1 VSGKKLP
8 PPSTKGGFVVNLAA
22 STTPVTLVQPSHAA
36 LKAYTFFV
44 SRRREDG
51 RERFRLHMGYFESQH
66 DAEQMLDA
74 VRDIFPAAWA
84 GVAPGRKLAAEAAGV
99 RVASPAPLAIPQVR
113 VAPAAVPPPPVAAAA
128 AAQRAAVA
136 AAAPVSKPPATGPAV
151 SASQPQPQPQPQSPP
166 QPQHSAANASL
177 DSVRAAIAS
186 LDDESR
192 AALELK
198 RRADASTAER
208 KLLSE
213 TQTMRL
219 LESRRLQEQADKAR
233 RDVAAPPIADFA
245 GYVVQ
250 LRWSTRPIDVSQLPA
265 MAIFDAYTL
274 YSAEGS
280 NGAQPW
286 HGLRLGFFNDADSAR
301 QVASYVRSEFP
312 SVSVVPISTDERTGA
327 QNAVRGTLA
336 AKAAPSARASGE
348 FRLIDD
354 VKAPAAGTPPVTSS
368 PQATTPQPATLQAA
382 SQQLPV
388 QQPPVAKPKGK
399 SAKLPARGAG
409 KSQTTERRPPLTI
422 EETLEI
428 LGANTLTLETK
439 RPGGLNGATSAAML
453 HAARRK
459 SPQKSRLGLLF
470 EKLAERISG

>member
-1 VSGKKLP
+1 MQQTAAPNNVNAPAGGKKLP
-8 PPSTKGGFVVNLAA
+8 PPSARGGFVVNLAA

-36 LKAYTFFV
+36 LKGYTFFV

-84 GVAPGRKLAAEAAGV
+84 GVAPGRKLAAEAAGGKII
-99 RVASPAPLAIPQVR
+99 SPAPQDVPQVI
-113 VAPAAVPPPPVAAAA
+113 VAAASSA
-128 AAQRAAVA
+128 ISQPARQT
-136 AAAPVSKPPATGPAV
+136 AAAPTSMAPPPAALAPPVVDAAQPAR
-151 SASQPQPQPQPQSPP
+151 Q
-166 QPQHSAANASL
+166 AATASL

-186 LDDESR
+186 LDDASR
-192 AALELK
+192 AALTAK
-198 RRADASTAER
+198 RRADSSSAEL

-219 LESRRLQEQADKAR
+219 LESRRQQEQADKVG
-233 RDVAAPPIADFA
+233 RDPAAPPIADFA

-250 LRWSTRPIDVSQLPA
+250 LRWSTRPIDISQLPA

-280 NGAQPW
+280 NGAQHW
-286 HGLRLGFFNDADSAR
+286 YGLRLGFFTDADSAR
-301 QVASYVRSEFP
+301 QVANYVRSEFA
-312 SVSVVPISTDERTGA
+312 SVSVVPIATAERNGA
-327 QNAVRGTLA
+327 QEAAHGTKP
-336 AKAAPSARASGE
+336 AKPAAPSRSSGSGE

-354 VKAPAAGTPPVTSS
+354 LKAPVVEAAVPVVAPPSAAQPAAVPAAAAQSATAPAAKSKAKPSRTG
-368 PQATTPQPATLQAA
+368 AKQPAE
-382 SQQLPV
+382 
-388 QQPPVAKPKGK
+388 G
-399 SAKLPARGAG
+399 
-409 KSQTTERRPPLTI
+409 RRPPLTI

-439 RPGGLNGATSAAML
+439 RGAGLSGATSSAML

-459 SPQKSRLGLLF
+459 TPQKSKLGLLF
-470 EKLAERISG
+470 ERLAERIAG